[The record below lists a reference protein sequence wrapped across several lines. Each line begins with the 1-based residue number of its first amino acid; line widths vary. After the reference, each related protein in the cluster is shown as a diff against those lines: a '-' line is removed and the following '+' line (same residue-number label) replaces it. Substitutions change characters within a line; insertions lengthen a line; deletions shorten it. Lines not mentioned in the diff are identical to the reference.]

1 MWVSSSW
8 PQVKRSGLEA
18 AVNYAYSHGVT
29 VVAAAGNTGTQGVLY
44 PAAYPNAIAVAATD
58 AYNHQA
64 WFSSYGCEVNVA
76 APGVGVYSTYW
87 TPTGGSTYYSLSGTS
102 MATPHVAGVAALL
115 ASLPQFNTPDKI
127 RQALEETA
135 LDLGPVCRDPYYG
148 SGLVQAYAALQFNPG
163 AQPAKCYYYFIPW
176 LVKP

>member
-1 MWVSSSW
+1 
-8 PQVKRSGLEA
+8 
-18 AVNYAYSHGVT
+18 VT

-102 MATPHVAGVAALL
+102 MSAPHVAGVAALL

-127 RQALEETA
+127 RAALESTA
-135 LDLGPVCRDPYYG
+135 LDLGPAGRDPQYG
-148 SGLVQAYAALQFNPG
+148 YGLVQAFAALQFTLATP
-163 AQPAKCYYYFIPW
+163 PPIKCYYYILPW
-176 LVKP
+176 ISRQ